1 MIIYWILEDILLIS
15 FFLWQMKFLFSE
27 PIKGGNGKTQM
38 NELAQVTLIYTLVYI
53 IRIESRTVGT
63 MVDSSVVWAIV
74 IAVAALAGIKEGT
87 FKDIWGGKKKEE
99 EKEEDK
105 PEP

>member
-63 MVDSSVVWAIV
+63 MVDPSIVWAIIV
-74 IAVAALAGIKEGT
+74 AVAALAGIKKGV
-87 FKDIWGGKKKEE
+87 FDGIWGNK
-99 EKEEDK
+99 EKEKDK
-105 PEP
+105 PEA